1 MVRTRIPG
9 WGAVL
14 GVAHQE
20 SVMSE
25 RAFRRKVEWSALVHG
40 LESGKEL
47 ELETQLFQ
55 RACVLCVR
63 SLGASCP
70 PQLKSFFPPP
80 GASGRCPVSSWPL
93 LPPQGGV
100 PSRPGPCPVLLREVS
115 RPRQG
120 GVPSP
125 SGRCPV
131 SSRPLLPPQGGVP
144 SLPGPCP
151 VPSGRCPIPLREV
164 SCHFPDPHFFLLLLR
179 EASASLTCDCVLSKP
194 RLLLP
199 YNLPPFCLLGF

>member
-1 MVRTRIPG
+1 
-9 WGAVL
+9 
-14 GVAHQE
+14 
-20 SVMSE
+20 MSE

-100 PSRPGPCPVLLREVS
+100 PS
-115 RPRQG
+115 
-120 GVPSP
+120 
-125 SGRCPV
+125 
-131 SSRPLLPPQGGVP
+131 
-144 SLPGPCP
+144 LPGPCP

>member
-1 MVRTRIPG
+1 
-9 WGAVL
+9 
-14 GVAHQE
+14 
-20 SVMSE
+20 MSE
-25 RAFRRKVEWSALVHG
+25 TAFRRKVEWSALVHG

-80 GASGRCPVSSWPL
+80 GASGRCPVSSRPL

-100 PSRPGPCPVLLREVS
+100 PSRPGLCPVPLREVS
-115 RPRQG
+115 R
-120 GVPSP
+120 
-125 SGRCPV
+125 
-131 SSRPLLPPQGGVP
+131 PPQGGVP

>member
-1 MVRTRIPG
+1 
-9 WGAVL
+9 
-14 GVAHQE
+14 
-20 SVMSE
+20 MSE
-25 RAFRRKVEWSALVHG
+25 TAFRRKVEWSALVHG

-70 PQLKSFFPPP
+70 PQLKSFFLPP
-80 GASGRCPVSSWPL
+80 GA
-93 LPPQGGV
+93 
-100 PSRPGPCPVLLREVS
+100 
-115 RPRQG
+115 
-120 GVPSP
+120 

-151 VPSGRCPIPLREV
+151 VPLREV
-164 SCHFPDPHFFLLLLR
+164 SRPPQGGEHEFEQAPGVGEEQGCLACCSPWGHKESDR
-179 EASASLTCDCVLSKP
+179 TEQLS
-194 RLLLP
+194 
-199 YNLPPFCLLGF
+199 NNQNA

>member
-1 MVRTRIPG
+1 M
-9 WGAVL
+9 
-14 GVAHQE
+14 AHQE

-25 RAFRRKVEWSALVHG
+25 TAFRRKVEWSALVHG

-70 PQLKSFFPPP
+70 PQLKSFFLPP
-80 GASGRCPVSSWPL
+80 GA
-93 LPPQGGV
+93 
-100 PSRPGPCPVLLREVS
+100 
-115 RPRQG
+115 
-120 GVPSP
+120 

-151 VPSGRCPIPLREV
+151 VPLREVSRHFLASVLPPQGGVPSPSGRCPVTSPTPTSFSSCSGKLR
-164 SCHFPDPHFFLLLLR
+164 
-179 EASASLTCDCVLSKP
+179 
-194 RLLLP
+194 
-199 YNLPPFCLLGF
+199 PP